1 MMSSKRSTKLLVSI
15 ESELS
20 LMLKQLFDFSLA
32 LVSLV
37 VLSPVLLIV
46 GLLIKLDSPGP
57 ILYKGDRIGQGGTPF
72 KIYKFRTMFVNAEQV
87 GPALTRSKDPRVTR
101 LGGVLRKWKIDE
113 IPQLLNILC
122 GEMSL
127 VGPRPESPGYIKYYT
142 PAQQQVL
149 QVKPG
154 ITGLTQVRF
163 RHEETLLASYKH
175 PEIAYIERILPQ
187 KLALDLEYIK
197 HQSFILDIKLII
209 QTFLCLFQA
218 DEFIYDGRKNTR
230 S

>member
-1 MMSSKRSTKLLVSI
+1 MTSSKLSTKSSANI
-15 ESELS
+15 ESEPL
-20 LMLKQLFDFSLA
+20 LMFKHLFDFSLA
-32 LVSLV
+32 LVSLII
-37 VLSPVLLIV
+37 LSPALLIM

-57 ILYKGDRIGQGGTPF
+57 ILYKGDRIGKGGVPF
-72 KIYKFRTMFVNAEQV
+72 KIYKFRTMVVNAEQV
-87 GPALTRSKDPRVTR
+87 GPALTQSKDPRVTR
-101 LGGVLRKWKIDE
+101 LGSILRKWKLDE
-113 IPQLLNILC
+113 IPQLINILR

-163 RHEETLLASYKH
+163 RHEETLLATYEE
-175 PEIAYIERILPQ
+175 PETAYITQILPL
-187 KLALDLEYIK
+187 KLALDLEYLK
-197 HQSFILDIKLII
+197 RQSLILDIKLII

-218 DEFIYDGRKNTR
+218 DEFIKETHR
-230 S
+230 